1 MKYKLELWLF
11 LVVAS
16 VAAAL
21 QCGCG
26 REQENNK
33 VVEKKMVRLE
43 TGKGNIVIELDEAG
57 APVSVAN
64 FLRYVKE
71 GFYNETVFHRVIPS
85 FMIQGG
91 GFTAD
96 MRQKKAH
103 EPIVNEASNGLK
115 NNRGTIAMARTNNPN
130 SATSQ
135 FFVNH
140 VDNDSLNYV
149 EGRNPG
155 YAVFG
160 RVAEGMDVVD
170 AIAGVKTTTKGHF
183 QNVPVEPVVI
193 KSAKVI
199 SGAED

>member
-1 MKYKLELWLF
+1 MRYKLGMWLF
-11 LVVAS
+11 LAVAS
-16 VAAAL
+16 VAAVL

-26 REQENNK
+26 REQENNE

-43 TGKGNIVIELDEAG
+43 TSKGNIIIELDAAR

-64 FLRYVKE
+64 FLRYVEE
-71 GFYNETVFHRVIPS
+71 GFYDETVFHRVIPS

-155 YAVFG
+155 YVVFG
-160 RVAEGMDVVD
+160 RAVEGMDVVD

>member
-11 LVVAS
+11 LAVAS
-16 VAAAL
+16 VAAVL

-26 REQENNK
+26 GEQENNK
-33 VVEKKMVRLE
+33 VVVKKMVKLE
-43 TGKGNIVIELDEAG
+43 TGKGNIVVELDEAG
-57 APVSVAN
+57 APVTAAN

-71 GFYNETVFHRVIPS
+71 GFYDETVFHRVIPS

-96 MRQKKAH
+96 MRRKKAH

-160 RVAEGMDVVD
+160 RVVEGMDVVD